1 VVELEDWIRFTW
13 LVVLLMLS
21 AKVCLATDFQ
31 WLSDKTWQHAG
42 TRTSSFCLWVGDV
55 DRDGFIEMVS
65 GGYRFNPTTTYTEA
79 CIRVYRYIP
88 LTSTWIGEGARKWS
102 CPAGNIY
109 VTDVAVDD
117 ADRDGEPE
125 IITVGYFFNGTHY
138 KYQLKAWFKARGNKA
153 PVKENTLNDIFT
165 NKTILYGVAIGDVDK
180 DGWKEVVT
188 VGLCLPQITGGY
200 QRLYTGI
207 FSYSEDSGFSAE
219 AEWWVGAGSS
229 HWSYEDVAI
238 GDVDHDGDIEIVA
251 VGHRSN
257 GVGVLR
263 IFGWSGIIPIYE
275 ASDYPQYDTYTTKL
289 YRVALGDV
297 DSDGDVEIV
306 VSGYVEG
313 QGYIIYIYH
322 WNGTT
327 LDMEL
332 EYPVNPGYDIKPYG
346 LGIGDVD
353 DDGEEEIVV
362 AYYYL
367 LTDGYYVVSV
377 TSKRYDGSTITQ
389 EDYYT
394 FFYSEDDTYV
404 RDLCINDADQDG
416 EQEVILTGR
425 TDAGGGM
432 AYLYILNS

>member
-1 VVELEDWIRFTW
+1 MEDWIRFTW

-165 NKTILYGVAIGDVDK
+165 NKTILYG
-180 DGWKEVVT
+180 
-188 VGLCLPQITGGY
+188 
-200 QRLYTGI
+200 
-207 FSYSEDSGFSAE
+207 
-219 AEWWVGAGSS
+219 
-229 HWSYEDVAI
+229 VAI